1 MIVRAA
7 LLLLLL
13 LLSAAPVLAQPPRS
27 QAAGAMFVGSLTVMS
42 RPGGAAV
49 RISGDQSV
57 VGRTPFTLDR
67 GLVGRYVITGSEIGY
82 ERWRRTI
89 TLDGVSADT
98 IWMTLSEKNAVAAGL
113 RSILVPGWGQFY
125 DHHPGRGTIFLG
137 AAILAGAGY
146 LFTDIR
152 ANNREEDLAEA
163 TTPEEIDHAAGRL
176 EDARDLRKYVLIAGG
191 VVWGLSVI
199 DAVVSVPR
207 PVGPVLLGARIAP
220 SLRIAAGAPGVDV
233 TIARLGF

>member
-7 LLLLLL
+7 LLPFLLLL
-13 LLSAAPVLAQPPRS
+13 LAAPVLAQPPRS
-27 QAAGAMFVGSLTVMS
+27 QNPGFLTAGSLTVMS

-49 RISGDQSV
+49 RITGDQSV

-89 TLDGVSADT
+89 SLDGVSADT
-98 IWMTLSEKNAVAAGL
+98 IWMTLSQKNPAMAGL
-113 RSILVPGWGQFY
+113 RSIILPGWGQFY
-125 DHHPGRGTIFLG
+125 DDNPGRGTIFLG

-146 LFTDIR
+146 AFAEIR
-152 ANNREEDLAEA
+152 MNDREDDLAAA
-163 TTPEEIDHAAGRL
+163 TTPEEVEHATERL
-176 EDARDLRKYVLIAGG
+176 DDARDLRKYVLIGGG

-199 DAVVSVPR
+199 DAIASVPR

-220 SLRIAAGAPGVDV
+220 SLRLTGRDGVGV